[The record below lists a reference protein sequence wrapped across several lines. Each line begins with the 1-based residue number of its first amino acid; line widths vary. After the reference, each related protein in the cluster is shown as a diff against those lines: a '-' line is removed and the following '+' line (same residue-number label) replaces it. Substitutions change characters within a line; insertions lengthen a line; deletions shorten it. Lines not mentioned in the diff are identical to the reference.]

1 MIMKKSS
8 SSQAWWCTPLIPAL
22 GSQWQADFPARTTH
36 KKKGRKEGRK
46 KRKRKKGERGRER
59 KRERKEGRKRERKK
73 IGKKLHH
80 VSFPSG
86 WQPEHIGATVRT
98 SARISEQQCFRW

>member
-36 KKKGRKEGRK
+36 RNPVSKKQ
-46 KRKRKKGERGRER
+46 KRKRKE
-59 KRERKEGRKRERKK
+59 ERKEGRKERGRKEREGEKEREKGRKEEKERERRLARSY
-73 IGKKLHH
+73 IMSASHLAGNL
-80 VSFPSG
+80 S
-86 WQPEHIGATVRT
+86 T
-98 SARISEQQCFRW
+98 SVPQ